1 MRRRDWADTPLNEPA
16 HWPQSLR
23 TSVSTCLNCAFPIL
37 LWWGREL
44 VMLYNDEY
52 IPMLGAKHPSAL
64 GQAGAVCWP
73 EIWGV
78 IGPMLGQ
85 VLDKGEPTRS
95 RDLLLTL
102 ERKGFPEECYF
113 SFSYSPIRDE
123 TGNVGGVFTPV
134 IETTAKV
141 IGERRL
147 RTLRDLASHSA
158 AMLDADETIRQSA
171 AVLAENPYDVAF
183 AAL

>member
-1 MRRRDWADTPLNEPA
+1 MGELMRARDWASTPLNEPA

-64 GQAGAVCWP
+64 GQAGAACWP
-73 EIWGV
+73 EIWDV

-85 VLDKGEPTRS
+85 VLERGEPTRS

-123 TGNVGGVFTPV
+123 TGDSRRCVHPGHRNYGEGDRG
-134 IETTAKV
+134 TT
-141 IGERRL
+141 
-147 RTLRDLASHSA
+147 S
-158 AMLDADETIRQSA
+158 Q
-171 AVLAENPYDVAF
+171 NAF
-183 AAL
+183 AISPRIPPRCLT